1 MFRKVLIPVATGAE
15 GCGAKARMEGR
26 LTLERWWRCCAG
38 WYGSGMADEGDEDQ
52 AA

>member
-26 LTLERWWRCCAG
+26 LTLGRWRCCAG
-38 WYGSGMADEGDEDQ
+38 WYGSEMAGE
-52 AA
+52 